1 MILCSMIKESNPG
14 TDNGGIMPT
23 KIGLISDT
31 HSTLAPLKEAL
42 SIFKREQVDMVICA
56 GDIAGYGEDE
66 LMQTID
72 LLLKHDCKM
81 VAGNHDQIT
90 VDMENCDQLEKIE
103 TFFKTLPL
111 TLEFNVEGKQIYV
124 VHAHPPD
131 SQHGG
136 IKLLDPQ
143 GHVYA
148 DRKADWQQ
156 QLENFDHDV
165 LIVGHTHQ
173 VFVEQIGK
181 VLVINPGSTQFNHT
195 CMVLNLPDMHVET
208 FALSNMQPVMTW
220 NWGIFYKEQ
229 DL

>member
-1 MILCSMIKESNPG
+1 
-14 TDNGGIMPT
+14 
-23 KIGLISDT
+23 
-31 HSTLAPLKEAL
+31 
-42 SIFKREQVDMVICA
+42 
-56 GDIAGYGEDE
+56 
-66 LMQTID
+66 
-72 LLLKHDCKM
+72 M

-111 TLEFNVEGKQIYV
+111 TLEFNVEGKRIYV

-208 FALSNMQPVMTW
+208 FALSNKQPVMTW